1 MLCAHYFLIKGKELF
16 GRPNSKPAIT
26 LNHGWICYHREW
38 EIFFLPLNHYALDTL
53 LANILRRLISL
64 WTVLLVTVNNT
75 IQWKNRDCITGYY
88 AMIVILDDVR
98 RLRCVCPDF
107 QKKSILVGNIVV
119 WYRTQSPFF
128 TIHLDLPLF
137 IFVSTFRET
146 VFLRNSQSYRNSQ
159 TTSYFDSLNF
169 ILSRNKQISKFSIN
183 CVANYFC
190 LLPITIIIY
199 SLLLPFDRHLIINY
213 L

>member
-128 TIHLDLPLF
+128 YHSSWSPPVYLCLY
-137 IFVSTFRET
+137 VSWNCFSTEFPK
-146 VFLRNSQSYRNSQ
+146 L
-159 TTSYFDSLNF
+159 
-169 ILSRNKQISKFSIN
+169 SKFS
-183 CVANYFC
+183 NYF
-190 LLPITIIIY
+190 IFRFFKFY
-199 SLLLPFDRHLIINY
+199 SFTKQVDLEIFYKLCRELLLFITYYYYY